1 MDAVTRK
8 ITIRPLEADGVYGWS
23 VTLTTTPPGREYCV
37 AMTCGGALG
46 KALATMCARHVAEA
60 YGIDEIEVDD
70 ELIKGLL
77 ATKEAAE

>member
-1 MDAVTRK
+1 MAAVTRK
-8 ITIRPLEADGVYGWS
+8 ITIRPLEGDGVYGWS
-23 VTLTTTPPGREYCV
+23 VTMTTTPPGRDYCV

-46 KALATMCARHVAEA
+46 QALATMCARQVAEA
-60 YGIDEIEVDD
+60 YGVDEIEADD

>member
-1 MDAVTRK
+1 MAAVTRK
-8 ITIRPLEADGVYGWS
+8 LTIRPLEADGVYGWS
-23 VTLTTTPPGREYCV
+23 VTTTTTPPGREYCV

-46 KALATMCARHVAEA
+46 KALATLCARHVAEA
-60 YGIDEIEVDD
+60 YGIDEIEADD